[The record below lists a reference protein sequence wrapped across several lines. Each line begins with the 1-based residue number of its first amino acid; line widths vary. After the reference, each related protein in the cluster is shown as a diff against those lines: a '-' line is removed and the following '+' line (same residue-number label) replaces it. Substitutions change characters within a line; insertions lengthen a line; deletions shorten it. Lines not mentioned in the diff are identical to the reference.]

1 MERALHY
8 SDTVWRNLN
17 PLKAPPKMK
26 HKSYFEAVENADKK
40 KKLEFE
46 ITTDRE
52 PPPGFE
58 FIPTGHPEL
67 SQECKE
73 QSRDRDAMFFIVS
86 NSKDT
91 LKLDHHMNRLGYHF
105 RCSIVEE
112 ARKVL
117 NEKGHHEQAAYVHEP
132 GKPEPIPNSQ
142 REIDLEADA
151 VLRDLFPR
159 IPNTDRQEIIDHAFK
174 KDGKFNGEIKVG
186 MAKDITL
193 ARRVQLAALA
203 HIRHTHTRYDEL
215 LRESDW
221 ANARKAVEK
230 PCLDIIVKWR
240 GDEETGR
247 DQLDEIL
254 REVIEIS
261 DSESESED
269 DRSSAHIHTPRT
281 RSVAASISNRAVSRL
296 SRMPNHQVG
305 MDSRTSSPAHA
316 SPRTPTRLRVISRAE
331 RRTARKT
338 QQRFKRYAAA
348 AEALASSST
357 QNGQG
362 SMPGFV
368 ATPSEVVRRQD
379 SAHPVNTY
387 RTTPSAVAQE
397 TYIPRPY
404 GHTELQRI
412 SLPDSTTVNHDSM
425 TERPYMPVESRV
437 HGGTEFI
444 RVPDAQRPKVGPY
457 SANYSH
463 PPPAPP
469 LSPVRLGLQDMLLP
483 SIEPRSPDGAPAL
496 PDASHRLHGEGQ
508 QPITEAP
515 RVISRTIVEPAVPA
529 YRPQSPGVIATS
541 DEVAAKRRRVTTY
554 FPEDFQGSSNSYVRV
569 APRNQDDALH
579 PPHMEYLADGRSQPS
594 RVPERIM
601 YQNASWAAP
610 GHEVRVVRP
619 EDGSNMLRAYPIPIT
634 GDDRFPMVSRAP
646 DHVIY
651 PSNAR
656 TPTHQAYP
664 INRIEAPPRSRAN
677 PIIIDGDNNYEPRRV
692 VEVRGSPARTI
703 YRKSSPRRRAIRSPH
718 IQGEPRVRDLSRVI
732 YVDESTDR
740 LRGEP
745 SHRHHS
751 AHQFQSGNPAY
762 YETSRPMSPAMS
774 LHPHHPQPSILDRPM
789 QYPIPYNGDVVQ
801 VNERDRI
808 PPGQSGPAFREIQVP
823 LPEAP
828 RYERFSGPH
837 DHRPH
842 PNIGIMQEGMPPR
855 PRDNVIYREIRP
867 DSAMS
872 PGVEYDRASQ
882 RPFPVYPAPS
892 SFVEIRGPPAHQRI
906 PDHRDMIYVE

>member
-1 MERALHY
+1 
-8 SDTVWRNLN
+8 
-17 PLKAPPKMK
+17 
-26 HKSYFEAVENADKK
+26 
-40 KKLEFE
+40 
-46 ITTDRE
+46 
-52 PPPGFE
+52 
-58 FIPTGHPEL
+58 
-67 SQECKE
+67 
-73 QSRDRDAMFFIVS
+73 
-86 NSKDT
+86 
-91 LKLDHHMNRLGYHF
+91 
-105 RCSIVEE
+105 
-112 ARKVL
+112 
-117 NEKGHHEQAAYVHEP
+117 
-132 GKPEPIPNSQ
+132 
-142 REIDLEADA
+142 
-151 VLRDLFPR
+151 
-159 IPNTDRQEIIDHAFK
+159 
-174 KDGKFNGEIKVG
+174 

-261 DSESESED
+261 DTESESED
-269 DRSSAHIHTPRT
+269 DRSSARVHTPRT

-316 SPRTPTRLRVISRAE
+316 SPLTPTRLRVLSRAE

-368 ATPSEVVRRQD
+368 ATPIEVVRRQD

-404 GHTELQRI
+404 GHTEIQRI
-412 SLPDSTTVNHDSM
+412 PLPHSNTVNHDSM

-457 SANYSH
+457 SANYNH

-508 QPITEAP
+508 QSIPEAP
-515 RVISRTIVEPAVPA
+515 RVISRTIVEPAVSA
-529 YRPQSPGVIATS
+529 YRPQSPGIIATS

-554 FPEDFQGSSNSYVRV
+554 FPEDFQGSPNSYVRV
-569 APRNQDDALH
+569 APRNQDGALH
-579 PPHMEYLADGRSQPS
+579 RPHVEYLADGWSQPS
-594 RVPERIM
+594 RVPERVV
-601 YQNASWAAP
+601 YQNGSLAAP

-619 EDGSNMLRAYPIPIT
+619 EDGSNMLRAYPVPIT
-634 GDDRFPMVSRAP
+634 GDDRPSMVSRAP

-664 INRIEAPPRSRAN
+664 INRIEAPLRSRAN

-692 VEVRGSPARTI
+692 VEVRGSPARAI
-703 YRKSSPRRRAIRSPH
+703 YRTSSPRRRAIRSPR

-745 SHRHHS
+745 SYRHHL

-762 YETSRPMSPAMS
+762 YETSRPISPAMS
-774 LHPHHPQPSILDRPM
+774 LHPHHHPQPSTLNRSM

-808 PPGQSGPAFREIQVP
+808 PPGHPSPASRETQVP

-828 RYERFSGPH
+828 RLER
-837 DHRPH
+837 
-842 PNIGIMQEGMPPR
+842 
-855 PRDNVIYREIRP
+855 
-867 DSAMS
+867 
-872 PGVEYDRASQ
+872 
-882 RPFPVYPAPS
+882 
-892 SFVEIRGPPAHQRI
+892 
-906 PDHRDMIYVE
+906 